1 MSRIFEALQHAE
13 KERLQRQDAAREQK
27 RFLNRVVDQ
36 TRTVDMVDPHQCVE
50 YAGRISREG
59 FVDLLFRLIG
69 LYPWQCNR
77 CHRCFHRFQRKPSL

>member
-13 KERLQRQDAAREQK
+13 KERLQRTKSAEEQR
-27 RFLNRVVDQ
+27 RFLKGSVDQ
-36 TRTVDMVDPHQCVE
+36 ARTVDMIVPHQCME

-69 LYPWQCNR
+69 LYPWQCSR

>member
-27 RFLNRVVDQ
+27 RFLNGVVDQ

-59 FVDLLFRLIG
+59 FVDLLFRLVG
-69 LYPWQCNR
+69 MYPWQCSR
-77 CHRCFHRFQRKPSL
+77 CRRGFHSFQR